1 MILFT
6 SFRRLPVTSTGCEQ
20 GGLGEKNGSLCVTS
34 SDCSTSV
41 PECVASSSETAI
53 VPGVLDFDEVVADE
67 EDIDGDGELSDNE
80 LGEKSEMSMSS
91 DVMVLV
97 EPLC

>member
-1 MILFT
+1 MT
-6 SFRRLPVTSTGCEQ
+6 
-20 GGLGEKNGSLCVTS
+20 

-53 VPGVLDFDEVVADE
+53 VPGVLDFDELVADE

-80 LGEKSEMSMSS
+80 LGEKSEMSM
-91 DVMVLV
+91 
-97 EPLC
+97 